1 LADLPQESRR
11 RLEALETFSE
21 LGSGI
26 QIAMQDLDIRGA
38 GNLLGAEQSGF
49 IADLGYET
57 YQKILNQAMQEL
69 REEEH
74 VDDVR
79 QSNSHHQ
86 QPIVEVDTVVD
97 TDLALYF
104 PDNYVPSDSERML
117 LYRELDNL
125 HTDEQLKAYRSRL
138 IDRFGPIPHEGEE
151 LMSVVPLRRLA
162 GRLGCE
168 KLMLKQGRMTLFFIS
183 NPDSPFYQSVA
194 FDTILQFVA
203 VNPRRCQFRDM
214 NGKRSLLFTNI
225 PTVESAFLLL
235 KSIIASSK

>member
-1 LADLPQESRR
+1 MLF
-11 RLEALETFSE
+11 FSK
-21 LGSGI
+21 
-26 QIAMQDLDIRGA
+26 
-38 GNLLGAEQSGF
+38 LLHGLIEDFQ
-49 IADLGYET
+49 
-57 YQKILNQAMQEL
+57 
-69 REEEH
+69 
-74 VDDVR
+74 
-79 QSNSHHQ
+79 QSNSHRQ

-183 NPDSPFYQSVA
+183 NPDSPFYQSAA
-194 FDTILQFVA
+194 FDAILQFVA